1 MSTVIRLKVPTE
13 MHYAVIPMGTS
24 TVNSSR
30 LFYTE
35 LRDSKHLPVCE
46 VKLTGLYFPFNKKEM
61 SESKHRLPI

>member
-1 MSTVIRLKVPTE
+1 MSMVIRLKVPTE

-35 LRDSKHLPVCE
+35 LEIPNTCLY
-46 VKLTGLYFPFNKKEM
+46 VKLN
-61 SESKHRLPI
+61 